1 MKNSSANV
9 ILLKIKLS
17 KMIQSRGF
25 LSRHFGPLMKVG
37 LQLMKN
43 VINSLAKSVIILLR
57 LAAAE

>member
-9 ILLKIKLS
+9 ILSKIKLS

-25 LSRHFGPLMKVG
+25 LSRHLGPLMKVG